1 MLTNRQTGCLRSQL
15 SEIDTFVAL
24 RAVSEIARPIFI
36 CLRAQTCCHRLPRF
50 GLTKPLQIMS
60 ASVQSPNLRT
70 EAIAGVTTFFTM
82 AYIIVVNPSILSTP
96 GTGMA
101 FSGVLTATVLVCFV
115 MTLLMG
121 LYAKLPFAVAPGMGI
136 NAYFTF
142 TIILTQKVWWQVAL
156 GIVFWAGVLFLIIS
170 VTPVRETIAKAI
182 PAELRLGT
190 AAGIGIFLT
199 FIGLKNAGLI
209 AADPVTFV
217 KLGTLGLPAILTV
230 VATSISVWLLT
241 RKSAFAFLAGI
252 AAATLL
258 GWALGLV
265 KAPPRLLSAPDFSTV
280 FLKLDILGALK
291 LSLLPAIIGI
301 LFTDLFDSIS
311 TFIGVAHAADLLD
324 EHGHPKNLKQG
335 LVVDSLATLGAG
347 VAGTSSGTAYI
358 ESIAGINMGG
368 RTGMTSVFTA
378 LCFLPCFF
386 LAPLAGMVPPYATAS
401 VLILVGTSMFR
412 SVGKISFS
420 KIEEGLP
427 AFLTIILI
435 PLTFSITQGIL
446 WGFISHVGLYWIVG
460 RRRDVHP
467 VMYALAAVS
476 VGLLLLE
483 HVRF

>member
-1 MLTNRQTGCLRSQL
+1 VTNYRES
-15 SEIDTFVAL
+15 VAN
-24 RAVSEIARPIFI
+24 S
-36 CLRAQTCCHRLPRF
+36 
-50 GLTKPLQIMS
+50 
-60 ASVQSPNLRT
+60 NLRT
-70 EAIAGVTTFFTM
+70 EAIAGITTFFTM
-82 AYIIVVNPSILSTP
+82 AYIVVVNPSILSTP

-142 TIILTQKVWWQVAL
+142 TVILTQKVWWQVAL
-156 GIVFWAGVLFLIIS
+156 GIVFWAGVLFLLIS
-170 VTPVRETIAKAI
+170 VTPIRETIAKAI
-182 PAELRLGT
+182 PSELRIAT

-209 AADPVTFV
+209 TSDPITFV
-217 KLGTLGLPAILTV
+217 KLGTLDYKTYLAILGLIVTV
-230 VATSISVWLLT
+230 VLLI
-241 RKSAFAFLAGI
+241 RRSALAFLSGI
-252 AAATLL
+252 FAVTVIAWAT
-258 GWALGLV
+258 GQI
-265 KAPPRLLSAPDFSTV
+265 KAPEQIFSAPDFKTV

-291 LSLLPAIIGI
+291 LSLVPAIIGI

-324 EHGHPKNLKQG
+324 ENGNPRNLRQG
-335 LVVDSLATLGAG
+335 LIVDSVATFGAG
-347 VAGTSSGTAYI
+347 LAGTSSGTAYI
-358 ESIAGINMGG
+358 ESIAGINSGG

-386 LAPLAGMVPPYATAS
+386 LAPLAGMVPPYATAP
-401 VLILVGTSMFR
+401 VLILVGAAMFK
-412 SVGKISFS
+412 SVGQINFA

-446 WGFISHVGLYWIVG
+446 WGFISHVGLYLATG
-460 RRRDVHP
+460 RRKDVHP
-467 VMYALAAVS
+467 VMYVLAAVAI
-476 VGLLLLE
+476 GLLVLE
-483 HVRF
+483 HSTF